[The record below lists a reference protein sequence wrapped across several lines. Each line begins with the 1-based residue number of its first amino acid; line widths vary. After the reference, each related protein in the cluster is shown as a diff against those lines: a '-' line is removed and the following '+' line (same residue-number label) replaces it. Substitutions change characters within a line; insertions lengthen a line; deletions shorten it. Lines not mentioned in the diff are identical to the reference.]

1 MAAVRLSRLQTR
13 ILRWFA
19 ADEQRTRGM
28 STSSHPE
35 LVAALPSAK
44 GNSSPSLRHL
54 ETQGLS
60 VMTRTPG
67 GKTERV
73 SLPAAGRQK
82 ARTLAGSDEEGGTI

>member
-35 LVAALPSAK
+35 LGAALPSA
-44 GNSSPSLRHL
+44 
-54 ETQGLS
+54 QGAGTAVPRMALM
-60 VMTRTPG
+60 VPWG
-67 GKTERV
+67 
-73 SLPAAGRQK
+73 AGRSA
-82 ARTLAGSDEEGGTI
+82 ARWVRNRTAQICGPPARGQG